1 MTGSTARSQRAHAA
15 DAMYDLFA
23 HAPDVSAA
31 GPPAHVQIEQW
42 LMGLIDGGVLL
53 PDDKLPKEKDLA
65 ALLGVSRM
73 TLRQSLGSLETRG
86 VLERIPGRQGGT
98 FIRQPR
104 IDCDIT
110 GLAGFTEQLR
120 RGHVRASARVVSSD
134 VVPASRA
141 VAKALELPVDE
152 EVYEIVRVRSAREAS
167 GGAGAVLPAGRAV
180 PRAAGQAAVGVAVC
194 ADAARLRARAADRDG
209 VPRAVHRG
217 PREAEML
224 SVDEGSALLLIERT
238 ARTTSGQPVEY
249 ARDLFRPDQVRI
261 SVQTVAGQSGAL
273 RTANPR

>member
-1 MTGSTARSQRAHAA
+1 MTGSTARSQRVHAA

-152 EVYEIVRVRSAREAS
+152 EVYEIVRVRSARKRPVVLERS
-167 GGAGAVLPAGRAV
+167 YLPAELF
-180 PRAAGQAAVGVAVC
+180 PELL
-194 ADAARLRARAADRDG
+194 DKRLSGSLYTRMRRDYG
-209 VPRAVHRG
+209 LAPQTATEYLEPFIAG

-224 SVDEGSALLLIERT
+224 SVHEGSALLLIERT